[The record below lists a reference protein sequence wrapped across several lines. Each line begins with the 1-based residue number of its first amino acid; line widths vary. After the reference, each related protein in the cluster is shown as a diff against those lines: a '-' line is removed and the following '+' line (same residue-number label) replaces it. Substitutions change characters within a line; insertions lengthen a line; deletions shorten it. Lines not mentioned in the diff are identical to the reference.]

1 MCSHPTIPIK
11 GSSGK
16 NNITEEYCGLK
27 NDTQLEQLTTVEL
40 NCIQLEQLT
49 RVELNCSALW
59 GLTCFCEVI
68 CS

>member
-27 NDTQLEQLTTVEL
+27 SDTQLEQLTT
-40 NCIQLEQLT
+40 
-49 RVELNCSALW
+49 VELNCSALW